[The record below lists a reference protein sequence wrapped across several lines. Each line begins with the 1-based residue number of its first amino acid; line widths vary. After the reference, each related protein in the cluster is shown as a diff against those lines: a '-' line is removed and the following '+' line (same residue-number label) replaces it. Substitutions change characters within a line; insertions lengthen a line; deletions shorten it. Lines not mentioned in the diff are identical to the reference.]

1 MHYEFMEEK
10 KMKKSILIA
19 LCLLLIAG
27 TLSAQNWKGKG
38 RLEGT
43 ITDEMGA
50 PLAGVK
56 VKLTYVKDNEGF
68 EVVTEA
74 DGVFHANWIRKGAW
88 NLDFFKPGYEMKA
101 ITINANEYTKNEPIT
116 ISMKKASGIVL
127 TDEIKADL
135 NKANDL
141 FDQKNFPAAL
151 EVYNAIIAENPDIYI
166 LYKNVGNCYF
176 AQEQYDK
183 AEEAYLKILEK
194 EPENADAMVLIG
206 NTYANRNDG
215 DKAMEWYGKIDIEKI
230 KDSTVL
236 VNIGINY
243 LNIGKSEDALKYFK
257 QAVVVNPNDLD
268 ALYRLGLAYISSTD
282 SADAVECFENYLK
295 IDSTS
300 ERADQVRR
308 FLDYLKK

>member
-1 MHYEFMEEK
+1 M
-10 KMKKSILIA
+10 MKKSILI
-19 LCLLLIAG
+19 LLGVLLIAG
-27 TLSAQNWKGKG
+27 MLPAQNWKGKG

-43 ITDEMGA
+43 VTDETGA
-50 PLAGVK
+50 PIAGVK
-56 VKLTYVKDNEGF
+56 VKLTFVKDNEGF

-88 NLDFFKPGYEMKA
+88 NIDFFKPGYEMKA
-101 ITINANEYTKNEPIT
+101 ISINANEFTKNDPLKV
-116 ISMKKASGIVL
+116 SLKKASGIVL
-127 TDEIKADL
+127 TDELKNEL

-141 FDQKNFPAAL
+141 FDQKNYPAAI
-151 EVYNAIIAENPDIYI
+151 EVYSAIIAANPDIFI
-166 LYKNVGNCYF
+166 LYKNIGNCYF

-183 AEEAYLKILEK
+183 AEEAYMKILEK

-206 NTYANRNDG
+206 NTYANRNDSE
-215 DKAMEWYGKIDIEKI
+215 KAMEWYGKIDVEKI
-230 KDSTVL
+230 ADATVL

-243 LNIGKSEDALKYFK
+243 LNLGKSEDALKYFK

-282 SADAVECFENYLK
+282 NEDAIVCFENYLK

-300 ERADQVRR
+300 ERADQVRK

>member
-1 MHYEFMEEK
+1 MEEK
-10 KMKKSILIA
+10 KMKKSILIM
-19 LCLLLIAG
+19 LGILLIAG
-27 TLSAQNWKGKG
+27 MLPAQNWKGKG

-43 ITDEMGA
+43 VTDETGA

-56 VKLTYVKDNEGF
+56 IKLTFVKDNEGF

-88 NLDFFKPGYEMKA
+88 NIDFFKPGYEMKA
-101 ITINANEYTKNEPIT
+101 LSISANEYTKNEPIT
-116 ISMKKASGIVL
+116 IALKKASGIVL
-127 TDEIKADL
+127 TDEIKDEL

-141 FDQKNFPAAL
+141 FDQKNYPG
-151 EVYNAIIAENPDIYI
+151 AIELYTTIITANPEIYI
-166 LYKNVGNCYF
+166 LYKNIGNCYF

-183 AEEAYLKILEK
+183 AEESYLKILEK
-194 EPENADAMVLIG
+194 EPTNADAMVLIG
-206 NTYANRNDG
+206 NTYANRNNLE
-215 DKAMEWYGKIDIEKI
+215 KAMEWYGKIDVEKI
-230 KDSTVL
+230 TDATVL

-243 LNIGKSEDALKYFK
+243 VNMGKSEDALKYFK

-268 ALYRLGLAYISSTD
+268 ALYRLGLAYISAAD
-282 SADAVECFENYLK
+282 SDDAIVCFENYLK

-300 ERADQVRR
+300 ERADQVRK

>member
-1 MHYEFMEEK
+1 MHYEILKEK

-19 LCLLLIAG
+19 LCLLLTAG
-27 TLSAQNWKGKG
+27 MLPAQNWKGKG

-43 ITDEMGA
+43 VTDEKGA
-50 PLAGVK
+50 PIAGVK

-68 EVVTEA
+68 EVATEA

-88 NLDFFKPGYEMKA
+88 NIDFFKPGYEMKA
-101 ITINANEYTKNEPIT
+101 ISVNANEYTKNEPIL
-116 ISMKKASGIVL
+116 ISLKKASGIVL
-127 TDEIKADL
+127 TDEIKNDL

-141 FDQKNFPAAL
+141 FDQKNYAGAVEL
-151 EVYNAIIAENPDIYI
+151 YAAIIAENPEIYI
-166 LYKNVGNCYF
+166 LYKNIGNCYF

-194 EPENADAMVLIG
+194 EPDNADAMVLIG
-206 NTYANRNDG
+206 NTYANRNERE
-215 DKAMEWYGKIDIEKI
+215 KAMEWYGKIDVEKI
-230 KDSTVL
+230 TDATVL

-243 LNIGKSEDALKYFK
+243 LNIGKSEEALKYFK
-257 QAVVVNPNDLD
+257 QAVVVDPDDLD
-268 ALYRLGLAYISSTD
+268 ALYRLGLAYISSSD
-282 SADAVECFENYLK
+282 SDEAITCFENYLK

-300 ERADQVRR
+300 ERADQVRK